1 MLNYDNRKIYDAN
14 FQTDKQ
20 AYVDVVQM
28 FLTDSWKIYRLFVAV
43 DVQNYTKI
51 RLSVFTMNFRPI
63 RITD

>member
-1 MLNYDNRKIYDAN
+1 MLNYNNRKIYDAN
-14 FQTDKQ
+14 FQTDEQ

-28 FLTDSWKIYRLFVAV
+28 FLTDGWKIYRLFVAV

-63 RITD
+63 RIPD

>member
-1 MLNYDNRKIYDAN
+1 MLNYNNRKIYDAN

-20 AYVDVVQM
+20 AYVDVVQV

-63 RITD
+63 RIAD

>member
-1 MLNYDNRKIYDAN
+1 MLNYNNRKIYDAN

-28 FLTDSWKIYRLFVAV
+28 FLTDGWKIYRLFVAV

-63 RITD
+63 RIPD

>member
-1 MLNYDNRKIYDAN
+1 MLNYNNRKIYDAN

-20 AYVDVVQM
+20 AYVDVVQV